1 LYAVSPS
8 CSSGLSGDSLEGGYL
23 EGGSRKVCGWCR
35 EWVCGVGGVV
45 RFRMCSQSSVGR
57 RGRSK
62 AGVCVYVLCVC
73 GDFGERLLVGSE

>member
-1 LYAVSPS
+1 VERYVLYAVSSP
-8 CSSGLSGDSLEGGYL
+8 DSLEG
-23 EGGSRKVCGWCR
+23 EEARSRKVCGWCR
-35 EWVCGVGGVV
+35 EWEWVCGVGGVV

-73 GDFGERLLVGSE
+73 GDFGERLLGVSE